1 MTVQE
6 LIHQQMDHFMGIL
19 IAKNQLS
26 HEKVIEV
33 SSNIGAYLIRTRHL
47 QNKAISNQEIEVVL
61 QNVVD
66 FLNSSFENQFNAED
80 FLLIKETTL
89 ALLKNPNF
97 DQEIQYYFKG
107 FYA

>member
-1 MTVQE
+1 MTIQE
-6 LIHQQMDHFMGIL
+6 LIHEQMDHFIGIL

-33 SSNIGAYLIRTRHL
+33 SSNIGAYLIRSRHI
-47 QNKAISNQEIEVVL
+47 QNKAISNEEITVVL
-61 QNVVD
+61 QNVID
-66 FLNSSFENQFNAED
+66 FLHASFENQFDAAD

-97 DQEIQYYFKG
+97 DHEIQYYFKE
-107 FYA
+107 F

>member
-6 LIHQQMDHFMGIL
+6 LIHQEMDHFMGIL

-26 HEKVIEV
+26 HKKVIEV

-66 FLNSSFENQFNAED
+66 FININFENQFTSEE
-80 FLLIKETTL
+80 FISIKENTL
-89 ALLKNPNF
+89 KLLKRAEF
-97 DQEIQYYFKG
+97 DQEIHSYFKN
-107 FYA
+107 F